1 MDYQIS
7 EDEFNSIASCADQID
22 LLTSLCAYIPAG
34 HHAIA
39 IPGLDSFLSAQNRV
53 LRATL
58 KALEER
64 DDAQRNSKTSAAVAA
79 ASEPKALSMPVELLV
94 RIMQACSGATQG
106 DEAVMQIH
114 SDLYDASVMHGHGEP
129 LKAFHAALRR
139 QGMGIE
145 VIVGNGV
152 CQTTLKRNKPKK
164 ATQPVKAP
172 RVGASK
178 RERLVATS

>member
-22 LLTSLCAYIPAG
+22 LLTCLCTYIPTG
-34 HHAIA
+34 SHAITIA
-39 IPGLDSFLSAQNRV
+39 GLDSFLTAQNRV

-64 DDAQRNSKTSAAVAA
+64 GDAQRISNTSAAVAA
-79 ASEPKALSMPVELLV
+79 ASEPKAVSMPVELLV

-129 LKAFHAALRR
+129 LKAFYAALHR
-139 QGMGIE
+139 QGVGIN

-152 CQTTLKRNKPKK
+152 IQTTVTRGTPRK
-164 ATQPVKAP
+164 AQQPTKAP
-172 RVGASK
+172 KVAVRK
-178 RERLVATS
+178 RDRLVAA